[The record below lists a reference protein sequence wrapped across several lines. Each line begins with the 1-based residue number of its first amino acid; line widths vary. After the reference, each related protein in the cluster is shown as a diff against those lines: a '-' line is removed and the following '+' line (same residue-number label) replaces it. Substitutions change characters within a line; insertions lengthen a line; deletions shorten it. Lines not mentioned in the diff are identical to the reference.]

1 MNTAD
6 NTHSITASDTA
17 VTQRPTVGSQASSS
31 AHGGVPVLTVRG
43 LTKTY
48 GAGETAVDAV
58 RSVDLDVASGEVLLV
73 MGPSGSGKTTLLLM
87 LGALLRPTS
96 AQARSPSRAATAV
109 TRTSPPHP
117 RSSCRLCALTP
128 SGSSSRTTP
137 SWTH

>member
-6 NTHSITASDTA
+6 NTNGTTASDTA
-17 VTQRPTVGSQASSS
+17 VTQRPTAGSQASSS

-96 AQARSPSRAATAV
+96 GSTPSRAATAV
-109 TRTSPPHP
+109 TWTSPPHP

-137 SWTH
+137 SWTR